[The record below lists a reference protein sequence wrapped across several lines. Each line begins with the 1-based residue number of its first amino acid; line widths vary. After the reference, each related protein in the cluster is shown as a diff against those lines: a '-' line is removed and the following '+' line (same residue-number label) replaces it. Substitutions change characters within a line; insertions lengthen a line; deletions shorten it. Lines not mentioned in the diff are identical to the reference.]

1 MNESINSARAAAS
14 AFEKEQRQIENA
26 KREREFDKTL
36 YLEIVKELKSENLL
50 LSEQYKEIKKEL
62 KETKKY
68 NQTIIILTIVSIV
81 VAIVAVI
88 VAILK

>member
-1 MNESINSARAAAS
+1 MNESINSAMAAAS
-14 AFEKEQRQIENA
+14 AFDKEQRQIEDA
-26 KREREFDKTL
+26 KREREFDKTR

-68 NQTIIILTIVSIV
+68 NRTIIILTIVSIT
-81 VAIVAVI
+81 VAIVAVV